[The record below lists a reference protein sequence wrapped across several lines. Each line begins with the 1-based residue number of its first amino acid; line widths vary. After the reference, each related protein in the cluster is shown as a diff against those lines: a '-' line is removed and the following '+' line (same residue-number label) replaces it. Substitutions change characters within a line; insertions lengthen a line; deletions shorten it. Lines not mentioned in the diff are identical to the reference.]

1 LRNRFRSN
9 AGINQLIIFKEDA
22 MRTILGACAVAAC
35 LVGMAQPAMA
45 EGCMEG
51 AAAGGV
57 VGHVAGHH
65 AVVGAAGGCA
75 IGHHEAKKKDKENKA
90 AAAQGASGAK

>member
-1 LRNRFRSN
+1 
-9 AGINQLIIFKEDA
+9 
-22 MRTILGACAVAAC
+22 MRTLLGAFVFAAC
-35 LVGMAQPAMA
+35 LTGVAQPALA
-45 EGCMEG
+45 EGCMKG

-75 IGHHEAKKKDKENKA
+75 IGHHEAKKKDKA